1 MLPTFENKTN
11 RYLGN
16 DGTESI
22 EEILTRWVGFA
33 PYTRNEIRLCS
44 VDAPDLI
51 GNIRQIKS
59 FMDKNSV
66 KRVVYDV
73 YLTRNQNGNTE
84 LSKLDYSG
92 KDYEIGEYIR
102 NDRISISIRNVRSA
116 SDVKAALDFRPVHV
130 AFYFDQ
136 SSYAIEFGPNSHN
149 LYINPLVIT
158 YDYDFDETV
167 FILPL
172 RWILALLVTII
183 NS

>member
-16 DGTESI
+16 DGTESV

-33 PYTRNEIRLCS
+33 PYTKNEIRVCS

-51 GNIRQIKS
+51 GNIRQIKG
-59 FMDKNSV
+59 FMDKNEV

-102 NDRISISIRNVRSA
+102 NDKISIRNNRT
-116 SDVKAALDFRPVHV
+116 KAL
-130 AFYFDQ
+130 
-136 SSYAIEFGPNSHN
+136 I
-149 LYINPLVIT
+149 
-158 YDYDFDETV
+158 
-167 FILPL
+167 
-172 RWILALLVTII
+172 
-183 NS
+183 